1 MSALPEIP
9 HEMSEVEYLEFERKS
24 EAKHE
29 YARGEVF
36 AMAGAKR
43 EHNLICT
50 STARHLGNK
59 LADKNCEIY
68 QSDMRVRVSLAT
80 SYRYPD
86 IVIVCGQPQF
96 DDDELDVLL
105 NPTILIEVLSKTS
118 NERDRGIKSWEYR
131 QISSLQDYL
140 IISQGSPRI
149 ERFQRQE
156 DNTWILSET
165 IGLDS
170 VLKLASIG
178 CKLALADIYEKI
190 EFKEDE

>member
-9 HEMSEVEYLEFERKS
+9 YEISEVEYLEFERKS
-24 EAKHE
+24 ESKHE
-29 YARGEVF
+29 YARGEIF

-50 STARHLGNK
+50 STARHLGNQ

-86 IVIVCGQPQF
+86 IVIVCGEPQF
-96 DDDELDVLL
+96 DDEELDVLL

-140 IISQGSPRI
+140 IISQDSPRI

-156 DNTWILSET
+156 NDTWILSET